1 MDHDTYREWLDL
13 EVDGAL
19 EPAER
24 AGLAVHL
31 ETCAECRGE
40 RQRLVELAQRLASAR
55 VEVRP
60 GFAAEVVAV
69 LESAPWEARRPTAWR
84 WPVAL
89 LVVLAAGAATLAALA
104 SGTSSGANGWWTSAA
119 ALGEM
124 LVAGL
129 VAGAGMVGATWSGVG
144 AAVGEWLGGSP
155 VRLALAIVAV
165 VLLNLLAARSISRRP
180 RAAEARRSR

>member
-19 EPAER
+19 EPADR
-24 AGLAVHL
+24 AELAAHL
-31 ETCAECRGE
+31 EACAECRAE
-40 RQRLVELAQRLASAR
+40 RQRSIALAERLAAAR

-60 GFAAEVVAV
+60 GFAADVVAS
-69 LESAPWEARRPTAWR
+69 LAPAPWEARRPTAWR

-89 LVVLAAGAATLAALA
+89 LVAFAAGAAALSGLA
-104 SGTSSGANGWWTSAA
+104 SGANGAASGWWASAA

-165 VLLNLLAARSISRRP
+165 VLLNLLAVRSISRRP
-180 RAAEARRSR
+180 RTAAARRLR